1 MLLQLAI
8 WRIIFTSQAS
18 LDTQRCGDPGTPK
31 ANGEGRGGT
40 SSAPAK
46 IWACEELTGE
56 DAFMPIVQSRR
67 RFLASASVAGA
78 AGLVGG
84 FKSLHAE
91 PAPETPIIRIEKTA
105 GGICTAPMFV
115 VGELLRA
122 EGIAELRYVPVQ
134 SADLTKALARG
145 EADFSLTFVTTFVAS
160 IDAGNPITVLAGM
173 HPGCFELFVNSRI
186 QSVRDL
192 KGRSVGIP
200 SVGSPPHRFLSV
212 IASQVG
218 LSPSADIN
226 WVTSTSAKPME
237 LFAEGKIDAFLG
249 FPPEPQ
255 ELRARGVGRVIVNS
269 ALDRPWSQ
277 YFCCMLA
284 ASTDFV
290 QSYPVATKRV
300 LRAFFKATDLCMTE
314 PEWVARQMV
323 DGGFTARYDYALQ
336 TLKDVPYS
344 AGRDYDAEDTIRFY
358 ALRLQEAGLIQSS
371 PQTII
376 ASGTDWRFLNELK
389 RELKN

>member
-1 MLLQLAI
+1 LLLQLAI

-18 LDTQRCGDPGTPK
+18 LDTQGCGDPGTPK

-67 RFLASASVAGA
+67 RFLASAAVAGA
-78 AGLVGG
+78 AGVVGG

-122 EGIAELRYVPVQ
+122 EGFAELRYVPVQ
-134 SADLTKALARG
+134 SADLTKAL
-145 EADFSLTFVTTFVAS
+145 
-160 IDAGNPITVLAGM
+160 
-173 HPGCFELFVNSRI
+173 
-186 QSVRDL
+186 
-192 KGRSVGIP
+192 
-200 SVGSPPHRFLSV
+200 
-212 IASQVG
+212 
-218 LSPSADIN
+218 
-226 WVTSTSAKPME
+226 
-237 LFAEGKIDAFLG
+237 
-249 FPPEPQ
+249 
-255 ELRARGVGRVIVNS
+255 ARGVGRVIVNS